1 MKTKYALVLSG
12 GGLMCSYQVGALNYI
27 EQNWRI
33 ITGQQ
38 KPMKFDI
45 VSGISGGCL
54 NGALVAMDKLSLL
67 RDIWIN
73 QIGRKGASEIYKS
86 DFIDT
91 RSKGEKLK
99 IHIDLKSLAQK
110 YFSKIKIELGMLD
123 KLRLIFSQQARKE
136 IINRYLALFQE
147 TVKEQLA
154 GFRAIA
160 DNSPLRDKLHKYL
173 DRSQIKNTVF
183 SGGFVSLN
191 SGEYHSVKHSDYLSD
206 EDFINGVLASASI
219 PFVWNPVDKVSFNRG
234 SEIIHSF
241 NNIDGGV
248 MNVSPLGDAI
258 KLMHEDPEDCEWK
271 IFVINCNSGKHKY
284 EDFSNRSIGGII
296 ARAFYQLTLTEVYN
310 NDIEHFMRINDFI
323 RQGEKKGIDLH
334 LKTFSERK
342 MKSFDATIICPENP
356 ETLGSPLVANE
367 KLTEQR
373 MAQGYETARKSIIF

>member
-27 EQNWRI
+27 ESHWKA

-38 KPMKFDI
+38 TPMKFDI

-54 NGALVAMDKLSLL
+54 NGALVAMDKMSLL
-67 RDIWIN
+67 REIWIN
-73 QIGRKGASEIYKS
+73 QIGRKGVSEIYTS

-91 RSKGEKLK
+91 RSKSDQLK
-99 IHIDLKSLAQK
+99 IRIDLKSLAQK
-110 YFSKIKIELGMLD
+110 YFSKIKIELGVLD
-123 KLRLIFSQQARKE
+123 KLRLVFSQEARKE
-136 IINRYLALFQE
+136 IINRYLAIFYD
-147 TVKEQLA
+147 TVKEQLTS
-154 GFRAIA
+154 FKSIA

-191 SGEYHSVKHSDYLSD
+191 SGEYHSVKHTDYLSD

-219 PFVWNPVDKVSFNRG
+219 PFVWNPVEKVSFTKG
-234 SEIIHSF
+234 SETIRSF

-258 KLMHEDPEDCEWK
+258 KLMHEDQEECQWK
-271 IFVINCNSGKHKY
+271 IFVINCNSGRHKY

-310 NDIEHFMRINDFI
+310 NDIEHFMRLNDI
-323 RQGEKKGIDLH
+323 VRQSEQKGYDLD
-334 LKTFSERK
+334 LKTYSDRK
-342 MKSFDATIICPENP
+342 IKSFDATIICPESP

-367 KLTEQR
+367 SLTEMR
-373 MAQGYETARKSIIF
+373 MEQGYESARKNIIL